1 MDALAQFLPLN
12 PQQKQRTVIRTDSG
26 FGSDDNVNYALYQ
39 GWQVL
44 TKGIGGR
51 RPGAWAKQVAAESW
65 HSLGKDRWLAPAVN
79 PPTFVRPIQ
88 CFVLAWITSQGKTK
102 YATLVC
108 SVLEWSMEQV
118 MTCYDLRG
126 ACETQIQA
134 DKGGLRLTQRRKHSL
149 PAQEALVLLT
159 DLAHNLL
166 AWTVHWMALEPPLA
180 TFGTTRLIEEL
191 LAMPGRLYFDDGR
204 LIEGQLQATH
214 PHAAQ
219 VATALARL
227 LDYFGNP

>member
-1 MDALAQFLPLN
+1 
-12 PQQKQRTVIRTDSG
+12 
-26 FGSDDNVNYALYQ
+26 
-39 GWQVL
+39 
-44 TKGIGGR
+44 
-51 RPGAWAKQVAAESW
+51 
-65 HSLGKDRWLAPAVN
+65 
-79 PPTFVRPIQ
+79 
-88 CFVLAWITSQGKTK
+88 
-102 YATLVC
+102 
-108 SVLEWSMEQV
+108 MEQV
-118 MTCYDLRG
+118 MTCYDQRG

-204 LIEGQLQATH
+204 LIEVQLQATH